1 MNAGGGGAGGSYA
14 SPTYVSGSASFSDA
28 GGAGGVGGALGSGGA
43 GTNGTVTLTFSA
55 AAPSPSSTV
64 DQTPAPILLQVGLL
78 PGAECP
84 SGWDASWA
92 VWAQTVTGG
101 HVCTQTIV
109 YRGNR
114 WINDLHP
121 DVAFTSPWG

>member
-1 MNAGGGGAGGSYA
+1 VTVTNGA
-14 SPTYVSGSASFSDA
+14 SGS
-28 GGAGGVGGALGSGGA
+28 
-43 GTNGTVTLTFSA
+43 NGTVTLTFSA

-84 SGWDASWA
+84 AGWHASWA
-92 VWAQTVTGG
+92 AWAQTVTGG
-101 HVCTQTIV
+101 RVCTQTIV

-114 WINDLHP
+114 WVNALHP